1 MKSIIIYSSLH
12 GSTKRYAERLAEI
25 TGMDVIEYKDAID
38 LAKYD
43 RIIYFGAI
51 YASGVTGLK
60 KIVGNMTPDQKLFVV
75 TVGMADPEDKVYIET
90 IRKALKEQIP
100 PQLYDEDRI
109 FHLRGAIDYNELDFK
124 HRMVM
129 SMIHSKVSKMPE
141 EELSTVFK
149 VILDTYGK
157 KVDYVNHDSLKPLQ
171 IKLLEYKKS

>member
-1 MKSIIIYSSLH
+1 MKSIIIYGSLH
-12 GSTKRYAERLAEI
+12 GSTKRYAERLGEM
-25 TGMDVIEYKDAID
+25 TGMEAIDYKDAKD

-43 RIIYFGAI
+43 RIICFGAL

-60 KIVGNMTPDQKLFVV
+60 KIVANMKPNQELFVA
-75 TVGMADPEDKVYIET
+75 TVGMADPKDNAYIDT

-100 PQLYDEDRI
+100 PQLYDEKRI
-109 FHLRGAIDYNELDFK
+109 FHFRGAIDYSALDFK

-141 EELSTVFK
+141 EELSAVFK

-157 KVDYVNHDSLKPLQ
+157 KVDYVNFDTLKQLQ
-171 IKLLEYKKS
+171 IKLLE